1 MPVEYAYVATSVGFC
16 AGRLMANV
24 PLDGNCRN
32 CTRLPVVVRSSMYI
46 RTDDVM
52 PSGPSGV
59 EPSPTREI
67 STLYGLNG
75 TAGTNAGVLLG
86 VCDGD
91 GVCDAVI
98 DASAV
103 AVAV

>member
-1 MPVEYAYVATSVGFC
+1 MTGRSGEPTGSLSPIKDTKRPSTERVSRPGDVGMPVEYAYVATSVGFC

-32 CTRLPVVVRSSMYI
+32 CTRLPAVVRSSMYI

-59 EPSPTREI
+59 EPSPTRET
-67 STLYGLNG
+67 SRL
-75 TAGTNAGVLLG
+75 
-86 VCDGD
+86 
-91 GVCDAVI
+91 
-98 DASAV
+98 
-103 AVAV
+103 